1 MQSTVIGLDDFNA
14 TDFNATGALHA
25 HRVSDLSDVFCE
37 PLAMTSAY
45 TFASAKEACER
56 FSGQQ
61 QGNVYSRFTNPTV
74 QAFESRVAA
83 LERAESAVAFAS
95 GMGAFTALCHAF
107 LQQGDNIVCSRDV
120 FGTTVNAFSYYMAR
134 FGIEARFVD
143 LTDLA
148 QWKSA
153 IDGRTRLVVLESP
166 SNPLLKIGDIRAISM
181 LAHEK
186 GALLVVDNTLLT
198 PVFQRP
204 HTQGADL
211 VIHSAGKYM
220 DGQGR
225 ALAGVVTG
233 SQSLLQVLRGVLR
246 TLGISCSPFNAW
258 LLLKSLETLEVRMM
272 RAQESAF
279 ELARWLMDQDLVTA
293 VHYTGLE
300 HHPQHALACRQ
311 QDGHGGLLA
320 FEIVG
325 GQAAAWQWIDQLRCV
340 ARCTNIGD
348 TRSMVTH
355 PATTTHGRLD
365 AQARQ
370 QAGISDGLIRLCVG
384 LERVDDIKADL
395 QQAFQ
400 AVSSQRSMVPTA
412 GRAQNAVF
420 NG

>member
-1 MQSTVIGLDDFNA
+1 MQSSAIELDCFDA
-14 TDFNATGALHA
+14 TSALHSN
-25 HRVSDLSDVFCE
+25 RVSDLSDVFCE

-45 TFASAKEACER
+45 TFASAEEAAQR

-61 QGNVYSRFTNPTV
+61 QGNVYTRFTNPTV

-83 LERAESAVAFAS
+83 LEQAESAVAFAS

-107 LQQGDNIVCSRDV
+107 LQQGDNILCSRDV
-120 FGTTVNAFSYYMAR
+120 FGTTVNAFSLYMAR

-148 QWKSA
+148 QWQQA
-153 IDGRTRLVVLESP
+153 IDGKTRLVVLESP
-166 SNPLLKIGDIRAISM
+166 SNPMLKIGDIRAISV
-181 LAHEK
+181 LAHAK

-198 PVFQRP
+198 PVFHRP
-204 HTQGADL
+204 HSLGADL

-233 SQSLLQVLRGVLR
+233 SRSSIEALRGVLR

-272 RAQESAF
+272 RVQQSAL
-279 ELARWLMDQDLVTA
+279 ELAHWLNEQHLVSA
-293 VHYTGLE
+293 VHYTGLAE
-300 HHPQHALACRQ
+300 HPQHALACSQ
-311 QDGHGGLLA
+311 QDGHGGLLS

-325 GQAAAWQWIDQLRCV
+325 GQAAAWQWIDELRCV

-355 PATTTHGRLD
+355 PASTTHGRLSAD
-365 AQARQ
+365 ARQ
-370 QAGISDGLIRLCVG
+370 QAGITDGLVRLCVG
-384 LERVDDIKADL
+384 LERVADIKADL
-395 QQAFQ
+395 QQAFN
-400 AVSSQRSMVPTA
+400 AVHLQRTA
-412 GRAQNAVF
+412 QGPLRSTVF